1 MYGLCHN
8 TTSDGRY
15 DAVQSLYPLR
25 ASSLAHGPLRLTHTE
40 VSEYHKKFK
49 PPLQDDFVTVK
60 QVSFDAELY
69 LNGAVPL
76 YEDLAARY
84 LSLRD
89 YDMRVLDVCEGTNS
103 VLILI
108 MLLCVGKDETQKH
121 KQVLLSSGF
130 ILSWNITTGKA
141 QTLEFLQ
148 IEEFSATPF
157 TQKIWK
163 PGQAKSLELRKQ
175 WFTPT
180 SYHRCVRAFSNA
192 SVFSGVSLTKLQHP
206 YLPVAIIL

>member
-1 MYGLCHN
+1 
-8 TTSDGRY
+8 
-15 DAVQSLYPLR
+15 
-25 ASSLAHGPLRLTHTE
+25 
-40 VSEYHKKFK
+40 
-49 PPLQDDFVTVK
+49 
-60 QVSFDAELY
+60 
-69 LNGAVPL
+69 
-76 YEDLAARY
+76 
-84 LSLRD
+84 
-89 YDMRVLDVCEGTNS
+89 MRVLDVCEGTNS

-108 MLLCVGKDETQKH
+108 MLLCVGKHETQKH

-175 WFTPT
+175 YVI
-180 SYHRCVRAFSNA
+180 S
-192 SVFSGVSLTKLQHP
+192 
-206 YLPVAIIL
+206 